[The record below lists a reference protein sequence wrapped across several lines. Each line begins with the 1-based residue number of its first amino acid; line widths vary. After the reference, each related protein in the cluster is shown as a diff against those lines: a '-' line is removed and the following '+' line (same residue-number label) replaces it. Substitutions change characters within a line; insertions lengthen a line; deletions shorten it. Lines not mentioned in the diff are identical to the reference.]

1 MELEECWTETE
12 LSDMGG
18 ETHRLGEL
26 LNGAVNLLFLLRD
39 AACVLTQAYL
49 DALSRW
55 VEQNPQEDRRIR
67 VVVNSA
73 PKGAAASLRGRKY
86 PFTILCDETGD
97 CCERFGAGTASDLAS
112 LGDER
117 TKMRIEAAYKAGFQ
131 HGSDTGNSLRLP
143 ALLIFDCGRRLLYAH
158 YGARA
163 DDLPDVWDALRLSQG
178 EVGLSCGAQLISRE
192 AE

>member
-1 MELEECWTETE
+1 MNQMELEECWTETE

-73 PKGAAASLRGRKY
+73 PKGAAAREKVSLY
-86 PFTILCDETGD
+86 NP
-97 CCERFGAGTASDLAS
+97 
-112 LGDER
+112 
-117 TKMRIEAAYKAGFQ
+117 M
-131 HGSDTGNSLRLP
+131 
-143 ALLIFDCGRRLLYAH
+143 
-158 YGARA
+158 
-163 DDLPDVWDALRLSQG
+163 
-178 EVGLSCGAQLISRE
+178 
-192 AE
+192 